1 MALKINMQNDL
12 NEMFDKFASVPDP
25 KVKPTV
31 DEPKKPEKDAKA
43 KKADDDDN
51 RKK

>member
-25 KVKPTV
+25 KVQPV
-31 DEPKKPEKDAKA
+31 SDEPKIPEKEAKA
-43 KKADDDDN
+43 KKADDEDN